1 MERTPLVGKHG
12 SDRRS
17 GVLPGCGR
25 DGRTQQVPPS
35 LGLYYIAF
43 DLTEP
48 PLNNRPLRQALSM
61 AIDRQALVALMGRGE
76 QPRYGVVP
84 AGITGH
90 RNASYE
96 WSDLPDD
103 ERVRTA

>member
-61 AIDRQALVALMGRGE
+61 AINRQALVALMRRGE

-90 RNASYE
+90 RNASYK

>member
-1 MERTPLVGKHG
+1 
-12 SDRRS
+12 
-17 GVLPGCGR
+17 
-25 DGRTQQVPPS
+25 
-35 LGLYYIAF
+35 
-43 DLTEP
+43 
-48 PLNNRPLRQALSM
+48 M